1 MGGGAKPDEFLKD
14 GLKPGMDFFGGRGT
28 STHFDPFHLQLV
40 GIFLFFFNSKM
51 FWNDYVMDTL
61 KSTGGDSY
69 VYTFNWA
76 EKKHKQ
82 TDKFNQTKKP

>member
-1 MGGGAKPDEFLKD
+1 
-14 GLKPGMDFFGGRGT
+14 
-28 STHFDPFHLQLV
+28 
-40 GIFLFFFNSKM
+40 M

-76 EKKHKQ
+76 EKKHIQ